1 MAIERM
7 KFLSMTGNE
16 SELDFII
23 ANDLIGSGFQ
33 PENTLKV
40 LEKGW
45 KVTYFSYDS
54 TIKEYI
60 KKAKELLNEMDVP
73 YVKKQVELKKKLEEI
88 KEDIDS
94 KSQEISS
101 IYTKIEENEDQL
113 AKIEES
119 IMPIEHL
126 KNLPVALEQL
136 YNLKYMKFRFGKISL
151 ENYEQLNNELTNL
164 DVLILEL
171 EKTDKEAWILYF
183 TPDKLAEKVDSYFKV
198 MKFERVWLQQEIIG
212 RPVDI
217 LTKAKEQIT
226 KTKNNTEDLKAKLI
240 DIREQNGR
248 EILNDLLQLEL
259 LEKINKVKKYMAHD
273 NKGSFY
279 IVGWIP
285 KDNLQELLPKLNK
298 DNVEYVIK
306 NHDEVISTP
315 PTKLRNN
322 RLIKP
327 FESIVK
333 MYGTPN
339 YTEMDPTFFVAITAF
354 LMFGFMFGDVGQGLV
369 IGIIGAILT
378 IRKSNLGPVLIAGG
392 ISAIIFGFLYGSV
405 FGNEDIIKGLVPSP
419 MDNITSMLVVGI
431 ASGAILII
439 LAMIFNIKNGI
450 KNKDVGKVLFDKNG
464 IAGLVFYIVI
474 LALIVGFLVNGQMF
488 ISLSI
493 SVTLIV
499 VTLLLILFKDNIEN
513 LINKNKARQK
523 VSIIEKIFEII
534 EMLISMA
541 SNTISFVRLA
551 AFAINH
557 VGLCMAVYILANMFG
572 TTGRLIVAIIGN
584 IIVIALEGLIV
595 AIQVLRLE
603 YYELF
608 SRFYTGDGKEYIPIE
623 EQK

>member
-1 MAIERM
+1 
-7 KFLSMTGNE
+7 
-16 SELDFII
+16 
-23 ANDLIGSGFQ
+23 
-33 PENTLKV
+33 
-40 LEKGW
+40 
-45 KVTYFSYDS
+45 
-54 TIKEYI
+54 
-60 KKAKELLNEMDVP
+60 
-73 YVKKQVELKKKLEEI
+73 
-88 KEDIDS
+88 
-94 KSQEISS
+94 
-101 IYTKIEENEDQL
+101 
-113 AKIEES
+113 
-119 IMPIEHL
+119 MPIEHL

-151 ENYEQLNNELTNL
+151 ENYEQLNNELANL

-212 RPVDI
+212 RPADI

-405 FGNEDIIKGLVPSP
+405 FGNEDIIKGLVPK
-419 MDNITSMLVVGI
+419 L
-431 ASGAILII
+431 LWII
-439 LAMIFNIKNGI
+439 
-450 KNKDVGKVLFDKNG
+450 
-464 IAGLVFYIVI
+464 
-474 LALIVGFLVNGQMF
+474 
-488 ISLSI
+488 
-493 SVTLIV
+493 
-499 VTLLLILFKDNIEN
+499 
-513 LINKNKARQK
+513 
-523 VSIIEKIFEII
+523 
-534 EMLISMA
+534 
-541 SNTISFVRLA
+541 
-551 AFAINH
+551 
-557 VGLCMAVYILANMFG
+557 
-572 TTGRLIVAIIGN
+572 
-584 IIVIALEGLIV
+584 
-595 AIQVLRLE
+595 
-603 YYELF
+603 
-608 SRFYTGDGKEYIPIE
+608 
-623 EQK
+623 